1 MEKTFLFDEL
11 FNPVVSY
18 EGAWVFNIAQLK
30 KCVKPE
36 CKKRL
41 KNYIKEHFKKS
52 ISDIMDWEPIKA
64 YLEFGNLYLK
74 SIHNENLVGRK
85 LVIDKYSLYLAIFQL
100 LGLDNI
106 FMSDFG
112 KLEVEEDELFNI
124 FREALLQY
132 KLECIDVRDLGVKS
146 QFYEKYAER
155 CKLYNISRKKDMD
168 VITFV
173 SILLRAIMGILP
185 KIKRL
190 NDFCDKEINLSEIK
204 DLLDLDKF
212 YLLMAKILLD
222 TSKHSVELVG
232 QVQNSLVFCEKYL
245 EYLKCAFEENQHYD
259 AFIIIDGKKY
269 RVDDFIKEYEQ
280 MKFEHPEFKVVRV
293 SLDQEDDL
301 DKYKDIAYSDQ
312 KAAEVADKFYGKD
325 LKTRWEVLP
334 KGKKVETTLKVKS
347 HFGSTDRLFK
357 EDNIIR
363 CKNFLDQTDPVMI
376 ISGLDDFSGY
386 VGYVYANGIVV
397 FEKFFEYY
405 IDSENYR
412 IAIDNATYVMNID
425 NFVEM
430 SKMTKLDLIRL
441 LKEGKIEGLVRISH
455 DHQSGLINWKRKVL
469 AMIMASDY
477 QLSQEEI
484 YQLIKRQVE
493 A

>member
-1 MEKTFLFDEL
+1 
-11 FNPVVSY
+11 
-18 EGAWVFNIAQLK
+18 
-30 KCVKPE
+30 
-36 CKKRL
+36 
-41 KNYIKEHFKKS
+41 
-52 ISDIMDWEPIKA
+52 
-64 YLEFGNLYLK
+64 
-74 SIHNENLVGRK
+74 
-85 LVIDKYSLYLAIFQL
+85 
-100 LGLDNI
+100 
-106 FMSDFG
+106 
-112 KLEVEEDELFNI
+112 
-124 FREALLQY
+124 
-132 KLECIDVRDLGVKS
+132 
-146 QFYEKYAER
+146 
-155 CKLYNISRKKDMD
+155 
-168 VITFV
+168 
-173 SILLRAIMGILP
+173 
-185 KIKRL
+185 
-190 NDFCDKEINLSEIK
+190 
-204 DLLDLDKF
+204 
-212 YLLMAKILLD
+212 MAKILLD

-280 MKFEHPEFKVVRV
+280 MKFAHPEFKVVRV

-334 KGKKVETTLKVKS
+334 KGKKVETTLKGKS
-347 HFGSTDRLFK
+347 HFGSTERLFK

-386 VGYVYANGIVV
+386 VGYVYVNGIVV

-455 DHQSGLINWKRKVL
+455 DHQGGLINWKRKVL

-484 YQLIKRQVE
+484 YQLIKRQIE